1 MRQSTLQRPTHG
13 LHVGIIM
20 DGNGRWAKA
29 RGRPRAFGHREGA
42 RTVRRICEAAPGL
55 GIDTLTLYAFSSDN
69 WKRPPTEVAALMALF
84 RRQLKSQLPDL
95 AREGVRL
102 SVIGRRDRLPLAVLD
117 AVDHAETFTHGC
129 RSLHLRLAIDYSARE
144 AIVAAARGAARTV
157 SQNGGLDRDGFA
169 ELIGEAV
176 HAGGPTRDLDLLV
189 RTGGEQR
196 LSDFML
202 WEAAYAEL
210 VFTDCMWPDF
220 DGADLARAVADYH
233 SRDRRYGALPEQAAG

>member
-1 MRQSTLQRPTHG
+1 MRQSTLQRLAPG
-13 LHVGIIM
+13 IHVGIIM
-20 DGNGRWAKA
+20 DGNGRWAKT

-69 WKRPPTEVAALMALF
+69 WKRPPSEVAALMALF
-84 RRQLKSQLPDL
+84 RRHLRHELADL

-102 SVIGRRDRLPLAVLD
+102 SVIGRRDRLPAAVLE
-117 AVDHAETFTHGC
+117 AIEHAEAFTRGC
-129 RSLHLRLAIDYSARE
+129 AALHLRLAIDYSARD
-144 AIVAAARGAARTV
+144 AILAAARRAAR
-157 SQNGGLDRDGFA
+157 SHAPAALDREEFA
-169 ELIGEAV
+169 QLIGEAV
-176 HAGGPTRDLDLLV
+176 HAGGPTRDLDLLI

-210 VFTDCMWPDF
+210 IFTERMWPDF
-220 DGADLARAVADYH
+220 DGAGLARAVNEFRAR
-233 SRDRRYGALPEQAAG
+233 SRRYGALPEQAAG